1 MANMYSIAEL
11 VDKLII
17 ENIKIFRLR
26 ESLHNEKLNDE
37 DFVLNENKMIVINEN
52 RGVIINFLNEKI
64 ENVINK
70 TDKNSYFSDVKTYKK

>member
-1 MANMYSIAEL
+1 MYSIAEL

-37 DFVLNENKMIVINEN
+37 DFVLNENKMNVINEN
-52 RGVIINFLNEKI
+52 RGVIINFLNKKI
-64 ENVINK
+64 ENVIDK
-70 TDKNSYFSDVKTYKK
+70 IDKNSYFNDVKTYKK

>member
-37 DFVLNENKMIVINEN
+37 DFVLNENKMNVINEN
-52 RGVIINFLNEKI
+52 RGVIINFLNKKI
-64 ENVINK
+64 ENVIDK

>member
-37 DFVLNENKMIVINEN
+37 DFVLNENKMNVINEN

>member
-1 MANMYSIAEL
+1 MYSIAEL

-37 DFVLNENKMIVINEN
+37 DFVLNKNKMNVINEN
-52 RGVIINFLNEKI
+52 RGVIINFLNKKI
-64 ENVINK
+64 ENVIDK
-70 TDKNSYFSDVKTYKK
+70 TDKNSYFNDVKTYKK

>member
-1 MANMYSIAEL
+1 MYSIAEL

-37 DFVLNENKMIVINEN
+37 DFVLNENKMNVINEN
-52 RGVIINFLNEKI
+52 RCVIINFLNKKI
-64 ENVINK
+64 ENVIDT
-70 TDKNSYFSDVKTYKK
+70 TDKNSYFNDVKTYKK

>member
-1 MANMYSIAEL
+1 MYSIAEL

-37 DFVLNENKMIVINEN
+37 DFVLNENKMNVINEN
-52 RGVIINFLNEKI
+52 RGVIINFLNKKI
-64 ENVINK
+64 ENVIDK
-70 TDKNSYFSDVKTYKK
+70 TDKNS

>member
-26 ESLHNEKLNDE
+26 ESLHTDKNTDE
-37 DFVLNENKMIVINEN
+37 DFVLNENKMNIINQN
-52 RGVIINFLNEKI
+52 RGTIIKFLNEKI
-64 ENVINK
+64 EDVI
-70 TDKNSYFSDVKTYKK
+70 DKQDQNSYFKDVKTYKK